1 MNAADR
7 VMFDMPLANRLQQP
21 LHILKSWLQQTY
33 ITAKICIDEH
43 TQKIKSGQKDIR
55 QYFQN
60 MTENSENDR
69 NLER

>member
-7 VMFDMPLANRLQQP
+7 VMFDMPLAQRLQQP
-21 LHILKSWLQQTY
+21 TQTLKTWLQQTY
-33 ITAKICIDEH
+33 ITARICIDEH
-43 TQKIKSGQKDIR
+43 AQKLKSGQKDIR

-60 MTENSENDR
+60 TTENSENDR